1 VPVPARRT
9 AREVLQD
16 LGEQYGPPLQ
26 FLIVVVILWELAAWA
41 LGIPDWLFP
50 PPHRVAQRF
59 LEARRLGFH
68 TAITLSEALAG
79 FGLSAVL
86 GPLVAAGIANMP
98 FLERGVFPYIVLAN
112 AVPIV
117 AIAPLLTVWLGFGI
131 APKIA
136 VAMIITFFPI
146 VTNTARGLSSA
157 DYRIIRMMRSLNA
170 SRFEIFRKIQVP
182 TALPYIFA
190 GFKISLSLSLIGA
203 VVGEFYGGGDR
214 GLGYLI
220 TVTAAQFDTPLLF
233 VAVGILAVSGV
244 MFFQVTAL
252 FERRLIYWASQDVAG
267 QR

>member
-1 VPVPARRT
+1 MRRVRRT
-9 AREVLQD
+9 QGEVLQD
-16 LGEQYGPPLQ
+16 LREQYGPPLQ
-26 FLIVVVILWELAAWA
+26 FMVAVVALWELAAWV
-41 LGIPDWLFP
+41 LGVPDWLLP
-50 PPHRVAQRF
+50 PPHRIVQRF
-59 LEARRLGFH
+59 LEAKRLGFH

-79 FGLSAVL
+79 FALSAVV
-86 GPLVAAGIANMP
+86 GPVLAAGIANLK

-131 APKIA
+131 APKVA

-146 VTNTARGLSSA
+146 VTNSARGFASA
-157 DYRIIRMMRSLNA
+157 DYRIIRMMQSLNA

-182 TALPYIFA
+182 TALPYLFA

-203 VVGEFYGGGDR
+203 VVGEFYGGGDQ

-220 TVTAAQFDTPLLF
+220 TATAAQFDTALLF
-233 VAVGILAVSGV
+233 VAVGILAIAGVS
-244 MFFQVTAL
+244 FFQITTL
-252 FERRLIYWASQDVAG
+252 FERRLISWATQDVAA

>member
-1 VPVPARRT
+1 MPVRSRRT

-16 LGEQYGPPLQ
+16 LREQYGPPLH
-26 FLIVVVILWELAAWA
+26 FLIVVIILWELAAWA

-117 AIAPLLTVWLGFGI
+117 AIAPLLTVWLGFGV

-203 VVGEFYGGGDR
+203 VVGEFYGGGDK

-252 FERRLIYWASQDVAG
+252 FERRLIYWA
-267 QR
+267 

>member
-1 VPVPARRT
+1 MGALLRRT
-9 AREVLQD
+9 PGEVLQD
-16 LGEQYGPPLQ
+16 LWEQYGPPLQ
-26 FLIVVVILWELAAWA
+26 FLLILIVCWELVAWA
-41 LGIPDWLFP
+41 LTIPDWLLP
-50 PPHRVAQRF
+50 PPHRVAQRM
-59 LEARRLGFH
+59 LGARNLLLHARV
-68 TAITLSEALAG
+68 TLSEALAG
-79 FGLSAVL
+79 FGLSAL
-86 GPLVAAGIANMP
+86 IGPIVAAGIANLK

-146 VTNTARGLSSA
+146 VTNTARGLTSA
-157 DYRIIRMMRSLNA
+157 DYRIIRMMQSLNA

-203 VVGEFYGGGDR
+203 VVGEFYGGGDK

-233 VAVGILAVSGV
+233 VAVGILAAAGV
-244 MFFQVTAL
+244 GFFQITSF
-252 FERRLIYWASQDVAG
+252 FERRLIYWATQDVAE

>member
-1 VPVPARRT
+1 MAPARRT
-9 AREVLQD
+9 TVQVLQD
-16 LGEQYGPPLQ
+16 LWEQYGPPLQ
-26 FLIVVVILWELAAWA
+26 FLALVLILWELTAWA
-41 LGIPDWLFP
+41 LQIPDWLLP
-50 PPHRVAQRF
+50 PPHRIARRF
-59 LEARRLGFH
+59 LEARNLALH
-68 TAITLSEALAG
+68 TRVTLTEAIAG
-79 FGLSAVL
+79 FTLSAVI
-86 GPLVAAGIANMP
+86 GPVVAAGIANIK

-117 AIAPLLTVWLGFGI
+117 AIAPLLTVWLGFGV

-146 VTNTARGLSSA
+146 VTNTARGLTSA
-157 DYRIIRMMRSLNA
+157 DYRIIRMMHSLNA

-203 VVGEFYGGGDR
+203 VVGEFYGGGDK

-233 VAVGILAVSGV
+233 VAVGILALSGV
-244 MFFQVTAL
+244 TFFQVTAL
-252 FERRLIYWASQDVAG
+252 FERRLIYWAIQDVAE

>member
-1 VPVPARRT
+1 MPVPARRT

>member
-1 VPVPARRT
+1 MAAGARRT
-9 AREVLQD
+9 PAEVLRD
-16 LGEQYGPPLQ
+16 LWEQYGPPLH
-26 FLIVVVILWELAAWA
+26 FLVLVVVLWELAAWA
-41 LGIPDWLFP
+41 LGIPDWLLP
-50 PPHRVAQRF
+50 PPHRVARRF
-59 LEARRLGFH
+59 LEARNLWLH
-68 TAITLSEALAG
+68 TRVTLSEALAG
-79 FGLSAVL
+79 FALSALV
-86 GPLVAAGIANMP
+86 GPLVAAGIANFK

-117 AIAPLLTVWLGFGI
+117 AIAPLLTVWLGYGI
-131 APKIA
+131 APKIS

-146 VTNTARGLSSA
+146 VTNTARGLTSA
-157 DYRIIRMMRSLNA
+157 DYRIIRMMHSLNA
-170 SRFEIFRKIQVP
+170 SGFEIFRKIQVP

-203 VVGEFYGGGDR
+203 VVGEFYGGGDK

-244 MFFQVTAL
+244 GFFQVTAL
-252 FERRLIYWASQDVAG
+252 FERRLIYWATQDVAE

>member
-1 VPVPARRT
+1 MPVRARRT

-16 LGEQYGPPLQ
+16 LREQYGPPLQ
-26 FLIVVVILWELAAWA
+26 FLVVVVVLWELAAWA

-50 PPHRVAQRF
+50 PPHRVVQRF

-117 AIAPLLTVWLGFGI
+117 AVAPLLTVWLGFGI

-146 VTNTARGLSSA
+146 VTNTARGFSSA

-244 MFFQVTAL
+244 MFFQITAL

>member
-1 VPVPARRT
+1 MPVRARRT
-9 AREVLQD
+9 AREFLQD
-16 LGEQYGPPLQ
+16 LREQYGPPLH
-26 FLIVVVILWELAAWA
+26 FLLVVVILWELAAWA

-86 GPLVAAGIANMP
+86 GPLMAAGIANMP

-117 AIAPLLTVWLGFGI
+117 AVAPLLTVWLGFGV

-203 VVGEFYGGGDR
+203 VVGEFYGGGDK

-252 FERRLIYWASQDVAG
+252 FERRLIYWATQDVAG

>member
-1 VPVPARRT
+1 VRARRT
-9 AREVLQD
+9 AREFLQD
-16 LGEQYGPPLQ
+16 LREQYGPPLH
-26 FLIVVVILWELAAWA
+26 FLLVVVILWELAAWA

-86 GPLVAAGIANMP
+86 GPLMAAGIANMP

-117 AIAPLLTVWLGFGI
+117 AVAPLLTVWLGFGV

-203 VVGEFYGGGDR
+203 VVGEFYGGGDK

-252 FERRLIYWASQDVAG
+252 FERRLIYWATQDVAG

>member
-1 VPVPARRT
+1 MPVRSRRT

-16 LGEQYGPPLQ
+16 LREQYGPPLH
-26 FLIVVVILWELAAWA
+26 FLIVVIILWELAAWA

-117 AIAPLLTVWLGFGI
+117 AIAPLLTVWLGFGV

-157 DYRIIRMMRSLNA
+157 DYRMIRMMRSLNA

-203 VVGEFYGGGDR
+203 VVGEFYGGGDK